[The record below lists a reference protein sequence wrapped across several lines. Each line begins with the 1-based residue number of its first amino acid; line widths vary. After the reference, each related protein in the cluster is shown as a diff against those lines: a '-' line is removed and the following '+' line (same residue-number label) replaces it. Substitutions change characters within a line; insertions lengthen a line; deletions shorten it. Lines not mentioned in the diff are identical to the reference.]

1 MCLKLPSLHHLQL
14 YGLYKGG
21 EGKSIELSSL
31 MEAVGG
37 GEEGL
42 HAEQFTR

>member
-21 EGKSIELSSL
+21 EGESIELSSL
-31 MEAVGG
+31 MAAVGG

-42 HAEQFTR
+42 STEQFTR